1 MRVAIDGVGRLVVPK
16 SLRDE
21 LGIDG
26 PADLE
31 LTAADGRLELTVAD
45 VPARVEERDG
55 FSVIV
60 TDEPMEPLSVAQT
73 RAAVERTRR

>member
-1 MRVAIDGVGRLVVPK
+1 MCVAINGIGRLVIPK
-16 SLRDE
+16 SLREE
-21 LGIDG
+21 LGVDG

-31 LTAADGRLELTVAD
+31 LTAVDGGLELTVAD

-60 TDEPMEPLSVAQT
+60 TDQPMEPFSVAQT
-73 RAAVERTRR
+73 RAAVE